1 MIIKAVETMA
11 MKLAR
16 KRWRQQLASKYVWQ
30 KLSVAFY
37 DVKINKM
44 SDGVSLADRD
54 KSKATGEA
62 LTVKTD
68 TAALISTKDN
78 EM

>member
-1 MIIKAVETMA
+1 MGATTCKQIRVAKT
-11 MKLAR
+11 
-16 KRWRQQLASKYVWQ
+16 
-30 KLSVAFY
+30 SVALY
-37 DVKINKM
+37 DVKTNKV
-44 SDGVSLADRD
+44 SDSVSLADCD
-54 KSKATGEA
+54 KSKATGGA

>member
-1 MIIKAVETMA
+1 MA
-11 MKLAR
+11 ATTR
-16 KRWRQQLASKYVWQ
+16 KKIRVAKT
-30 KLSVAFY
+30 SVAFQ
-37 DVKINKM
+37 DVKTNKV
-44 SDGVSLADRD
+44 SDCISLADRD
-54 KSKATGEA
+54 KSKATGGA

>member
-1 MIIKAVETMA
+1 MATKLAHKRSRKQLTSKHVKQKRAFYYVET
-11 MKLAR
+11 
-16 KRWRQQLASKYVWQ
+16 
-30 KLSVAFY
+30 
-37 DVKINKM
+37 NKV
-44 SDGVSLADRD
+44 SGGDSLADSD
-54 KSKATGEA
+54 KSKATGGA

>member
-1 MIIKAVETMA
+1 MA
-11 MKLAR
+11 ATTCKQIHVA
-16 KRWRQQLASKYVWQ
+16 KTN
-30 KLSVAFY
+30 VAFY
-37 DVKINKM
+37 DGKTNKV
-44 SDGVSLADRD
+44 SDSVSLADRD
-54 KSKATGEA
+54 KSKATGGA

>member
-1 MIIKAVETMA
+1 MRVAKT
-11 MKLAR
+11 
-16 KRWRQQLASKYVWQ
+16 
-30 KLSVAFY
+30 SVAFY
-37 DVKINKM
+37 DVKTNKV
-44 SDGVSLADRD
+44 SNGVSLADRD
-54 KSKATGEA
+54 KRIATGGA